1 NNNGYRPPQGGQ
13 VWNQPCPPFQG
24 GNNYNPSY
32 NSNFNSN
39 QPPLRELVLGQVKI
53 NENINKKLLA
63 NDKSLESLNVKL
75 ETLSSTL
82 KNQSSFN
89 KKAES
94 LLAQIAASV
103 PVCENVKAVTTRG
116 GKSTRD
122 PPHPNH
128 AGKSPATQEEEQP
141 PEQEKTR
148 ESQKET
154 APQDYIETS
163 FLPFPTRNQ
172 KATVDEQFTRF
183 VGMIQKIHVNIPLLD
198 VMHVPTY
205 ARYIKDII
213 NNKRLLPTMEVVKL
227 TEECSA

>member
-1 NNNGYRPPQGGQ
+1 MIVAKLDLLLKHLSERAEFKKHRENCARAMESHFTCEVCGNDGHSGNDCPETREDCAYLNNNNNNNGYRPQQGGQ
-13 VWNQPCPPFQG
+13 GWNQPRPPFQG

-63 NDKSLESLNVKL
+63 NDRSLESLNVKL

-128 AGKSPATQEEEQP
+128 AGKSPAT
-141 PEQEKTR
+141 
-148 ESQKET
+148 
-154 APQDYIETS
+154 
-163 FLPFPTRNQ
+163 
-172 KATVDEQFTRF
+172 
-183 VGMIQKIHVNIPLLD
+183 
-198 VMHVPTY
+198 
-205 ARYIKDII
+205 
-213 NNKRLLPTMEVVKL
+213 
-227 TEECSA
+227 